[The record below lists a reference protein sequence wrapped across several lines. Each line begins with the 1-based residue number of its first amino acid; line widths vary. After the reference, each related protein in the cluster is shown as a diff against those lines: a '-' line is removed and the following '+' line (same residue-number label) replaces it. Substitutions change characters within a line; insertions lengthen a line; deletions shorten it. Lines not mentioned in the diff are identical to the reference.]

1 MKIMHAI
8 GGETFGGAE
17 SHFVRLV
24 CALHHSGLAQHV
36 VMRHHPQRMATLR
49 AAGVTVTEAPFQGF
63 LDAKTRDIL
72 KQEAKMFAPDIVQSW
87 MFQASRMMPVGDY
100 IRLGWLRGFHHLE
113 DYRYCDHL
121 CALTK
126 GIVSSIV
133 AQGWPSER
141 IHQVR
146 PFAEAKVG
154 KKLPKSTYKTPEE
167 APVILGLGRL
177 HWHKSFDT
185 VIQVLTQIPEA
196 YFWLAGEGE
205 QRTDLENFAKSIGV
219 FDRVRFLGWHEDQ
232 ADLYAT
238 ADICVLPSRYEP
250 FGLVMIEAWA
260 HQIPLVATR
269 AAGPRATAQDM
280 VDALLV
286 PIDDVDAFAEA
297 IRRILTDD
305 VLRASL
311 VANGFNHYKQD
322 YTVESTVAQYHRLY
336 QDILDQGP
344 MIHRGLS
351 RLGQIKDSL
360 LALFLSK

>member
-1 MKIMHAI
+1 
-8 GGETFGGAE
+8 
-17 SHFVRLV
+17 
-24 CALHHSGLAQHV
+24 
-36 VMRHHPQRMATLR
+36 
-49 AAGVTVTEAPFQGF
+49 
-63 LDAKTRDIL
+63 
-72 KQEAKMFAPDIVQSW
+72 
-87 MFQASRMMPVGDY
+87 
-100 IRLGWLRGFHHLE
+100 
-113 DYRYCDHL
+113 
-121 CALTK
+121 
-126 GIVSSIV
+126 
-133 AQGWPSER
+133 
-141 IHQVR
+141 
-146 PFAEAKVG
+146 
-154 KKLPKSTYKTPEE
+154 
-167 APVILGLGRL
+167 
-177 HWHKSFDT
+177 

-238 ADICVLPSRYEP
+238 ADVCVLPSRYEP

-260 HQIPLVATR
+260 HKIPLVATR

-286 PIDDVDAFAEA
+286 PIDDIDAFGEA

-305 VLRASL
+305 ILRASL

-322 YTVESTVAQYHRLY
+322 YTVDSTVAQYHRLY

-351 RLGQIKDSL
+351 RLGQIKDSI
-360 LALFLSK
+360 LALFLS